1 MSIQISQTSTSVS
14 GSIKWQ
20 IVDRM
25 YAYEGFAFGCRYP
38 SLGIV
43 LQGHKLSIGAK
54 IALLERLVRACPS
67 LESHLTVG
75 QGEEGD
81 WLQDLTWLLSIW
93 QGLQQAKG
101 VVVFEIGRV
110 LSFTSSQARC
120 LVPVVRLGHEA
131 MAKLINATIQ
141 WLQYYENASTLE
153 EQSFADEGLLR
164 SIKGLDNIAA
174 NGSNVPRFVK
184 AADELGLPWME
195 LPGVVIQYGV
205 GSKGRWLDSSFTDE
219 TPQIA
224 AKLARNKRWANAILA
239 MAGLPVAPHIVIADA
254 EQAVKAAER
263 LGYPVVIKPLDL
275 DGGVGV
281 AAGLESEDEVRQAFG
296 EAKKYSK
303 NTLLEKHVFG
313 RDYRLTIFQGELIWA
328 IERVPAGVQGNGQSS
343 VAELIKQ
350 VNADPRRGSGIHA
363 PLKSLVLN
371 EEAKALLIKQ
381 GLSPESIP
389 KDGQFVRLCRVAN
402 VASGGQPVA
411 VYDKV
416 HPDNAQLAVRAAQA
430 LGLDL
435 AGVDLLIDDVSRSWR
450 ESSANV
456 AICEV
461 NGQPN
466 LGQTTAAHLYAQI
479 LKRLVKNGGRI
490 PTILLLGADQ
500 PEDLLE
506 AFRVALQAQGLRVGI
521 AGPKGVRIES
531 DLISKRPISFF
542 SAGRML
548 SLNRQVDAM
557 VLAITEDSVLKKG
570 LPLARYDALVLAGKQ
585 WPQGEQASVT
595 RMRNL
600 EQLWL
605 QHLLPACDGVVMVQQ
620 TAGIKVDG
628 IEKVTA
634 AQWFE
639 ISGSERELVERTV
652 QLVLRNR

>member
-1 MSIQISQTSTSVS
+1 MSIQVSKTSTSVS

-20 IVDRM
+20 IMDRM
-25 YAYEGFAFGCRYP
+25 HAYEGFAFGCRYP
-38 SLGIV
+38 SLSLV
-43 LQGHKLSIGAK
+43 LQGHKLSIKAK
-54 IALLERLVRACPS
+54 IALLERFARACPN
-67 LESHLTVG
+67 LWPHLTVD
-75 QGEEGD
+75 QDEEGD
-81 WLQDLTWLLSIW
+81 WLQDLTWLLSVW
-93 QGLQQAKG
+93 QRLQQARG
-101 VVVFEIGRV
+101 IAVFEIGRV

-120 LVPVVRLGHEA
+120 LVPVVRHGHEA
-131 MAKLINATIQ
+131 MAKVINATLQ
-141 WLQYYENASTLE
+141 WLQYYENASSLE
-153 EQSFADEGLLR
+153 EQSLADEGLLH

-174 NGSNVPRFVK
+174 NGSNVPRFAK
-184 AADELGLPWME
+184 AADEMGLPWME
-195 LPGVVIQYGV
+195 LPGAVIQYGV

-239 MAGLPVAPHIVIADA
+239 MAGLPVAPHVMIADA

-263 LGYPVVIKPLDL
+263 LGYPVVIKPLVL

-296 EAKKYSK
+296 EAKKYSN

-343 VAELIKQ
+343 VAELIEQ

-363 PLKSLVLN
+363 PLKSLFLN
-371 EEAKALLIKQ
+371 EEAKALLTKQ
-381 GLSPESIP
+381 GLSPESVP
-389 KDGQFVRLCRVAN
+389 YDGQFVRLSRTAN

-411 VYDKV
+411 VYHKV
-416 HPDNAQLAVRAAQA
+416 HPDNARLAVRAAQA

-450 ESSANV
+450 ESGDNV

-466 LGQTTAAHLYAQI
+466 LGQTTAAHLYGQI

-490 PTILLLGADQ
+490 PTIVLLCANQL
-500 PEDLLE
+500 EDLLE
-506 AFRVALQAQGLRVGI
+506 VFKAALQAQGLRVGI
-521 AGPKGVRIES
+521 AGPKGVRVES
-531 DLISKRPISFF
+531 DLISKRTNSFF
-542 SAGRML
+542 AAGRML
-548 SLNRQVDAM
+548 ALNRQVDAM
-557 VLAITEDSVLKKG
+557 VLAITEDSVLKTG

-585 WPQGEQASVT
+585 WPRGEKASAAP
-595 RMRNL
+595 MRNL
-600 EQLWL
+600 VPLWL

-620 TAGIKVDG
+620 ATGIKIAD

-634 AQWFE
+634 AQLFE
-639 ISGSERELVERTV
+639 INGSERELVASTV
-652 QLVLRNR
+652 QLVLQNR